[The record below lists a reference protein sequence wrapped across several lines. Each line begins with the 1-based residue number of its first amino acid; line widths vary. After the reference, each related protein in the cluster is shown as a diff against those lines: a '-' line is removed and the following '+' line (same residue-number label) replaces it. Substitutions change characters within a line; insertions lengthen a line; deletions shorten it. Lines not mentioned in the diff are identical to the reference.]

1 MDNRPEIFLL
11 KRKVEIMSYPPL
23 AELETRVKRF
33 QEVLRAQGM
42 DGALL
47 LQGADL
53 VYFCGTTQNA
63 HLYIPARGR
72 ALFMI
77 RRSIQRVDPALIPAE
92 VVPLRRPE
100 EIPGLLAAR
109 GLAVPEVL
117 GMELDV
123 LPVNLFRRYEKIF
136 PGRIV
141 DCSFQIRELRAVKSA
156 YEIGLLK
163 ESAAMMDGVFAR
175 IPEMLRE
182 GMDELELAARLEAAA
197 RCAGHMGLIRVRGF
211 NQEFFWGCLLAGPS
225 GGVPSY
231 FDSPL
236 GGPGFTPAFPF
247 GVGRHRLAP
256 GEPVMVDYVGV
267 ASGYQVD
274 MTRVFALGY
283 LPEDLLRAHE
293 TAINIQN
300 ALVAAARPGVTCGEL
315 YDLALEMAT
324 AAGLAEHFM
333 GCGEQVRFVGHGIGL
348 ELNELP
354 VLARGAKDKL
364 QAGMV
369 LAIEPKFIFPGR
381 GAVGIENTFVVRER
395 ELERLTR
402 FPDEVVIV

>member
-1 MDNRPEIFLL
+1 
-11 KRKVEIMSYPPL
+11 MSYPPL
-23 AELETRVKRF
+23 AELAARLERF
-33 QEVLRAQGM
+33 QEVLRVQGM

-53 VYFCGTTQNA
+53 VYFCGTTQSA
-63 HLYIPARGR
+63 HLYVPAQGR

-77 RRSIQRVDPALIPAE
+77 RRSRQRIDPALVPAE

-136 PGRIV
+136 PGQIV
-141 DCSFQIRELRAVKSA
+141 DCSLQIRKLRAVKSA
-156 YEIGLLK
+156 YEIALLK

-182 GMDELELAARLEAAA
+182 GMCELELAARVEAAA

-247 GVGRHRLAP
+247 GVGKHLIAP
-256 GEPVMVDYVGV
+256 GDPVMVDYVGV
-267 ASGYQVD
+267 INGYQVD

-283 LPEDLLRAHE
+283 LPEDLLKAHE
-293 TAINIQN
+293 TAVSIQN
-300 ALVAAARPGVTCGEL
+300 ALVAAARPGVTGGEL
-315 YDLALEMAT
+315 YELALEMAT
-324 AAGLAEHFM
+324 GAGLAEHFM
-333 GCGEQVRFVGHGIGL
+333 GCGDQVRFVGHGIGL

-354 VLARGAKDKL
+354 VLARGVKEKL

-369 LAIEPKFIFPGR
+369 VAIEPKFIFPGR
-381 GAVGIENTFVVRER
+381 GAVGIENTFVVGEQG
-395 ELERLTR
+395 LERLTT
-402 FPDEVVIV
+402 FPDEVVVV